1 MKPHTIAV
9 TAAAVLVAASL
20 SACSTSSG
28 GGGGGS
34 KSLRLASVATERPG
48 IEALIAGFK
57 KQNPGVNITTSYS
70 DTDQYQST
78 LRTQLS
84 SGTAPDVFFT
94 WPGNGNPGAL
104 QVLQPSGYLEDLS
117 DRPWASTIPAGIKS
131 VTQID
136 GKTFIAPMTFVGIGA
151 IYNETALKEVGLTP
165 PSTWTQLL
173 AFCDAAKG
181 KGKAAFALGNQTN
194 WVTQL
199 VTYALVATTVYA
211 TNPDFDTQQKSGS
224 ATFQSSGW
232 TTAIDKYLE
241 MNKRGCFQAHPLG
254 TSVDGAISLI
264 SSGKALGMIQVTP
277 ELPMVAQ
284 KSPSGTTYTILPVP
298 ATDDESQTK
307 MPGAAGGAYGVNAK
321 TKKKDLANKFIDYA
335 ASAEGENIYAAKVAA
350 LPAIPN
356 SQAKPDQALT
366 TLVQFQ
372 KDGRTVPFM
381 DQLWPNAK
389 VQAAHF
395 AGIQDLFAGKSSV
408 QSVLEQMQSAYNG
421 S

>member
-366 TLVQFQ
+366 ALVQFQ